1 MTYHNSVIYRIGA
14 LVRGIRN
21 DSEIRTPQIL
31 RIKLKKDNTW
41 ITKLYDVPCTDPS
54 LIFREKKAKADKKDN
69 DYQGIIDQIKAASSE
84 DISLIQAV
92 GMVAIPETVEYIKEV
107 LVDVKN
113 LRESK

>member
-1 MTYHNSVIYRIGA
+1 MTGVQTCA
-14 LVRGIRN
+14 LPI
-21 DSEIRTPQIL
+21 SCI
-31 RIKLKKDNTW
+31 
-41 ITKLYDVPCTDPS
+41 DPS

-84 DISLIQAV
+84 DISLVQAV
-92 GMVAIPETVEYIKEV
+92 SMVATPETVEYIKEV